1 MSFLAL
7 KRIIIA
13 SLNLVDPLA
22 HDETNIGRRD
32 QISRASALKRNNL
45 LGHGK
50 LSFGV
55 TLNILIGS
63 QLND

>member
-1 MSFLAL
+1 MSFVTL
-7 KRIIIA
+7 KRIIRA

-22 HDETNIGRRD
+22 RDGMNIGRRD
-32 QISRASALKRNNL
+32 QISRASVLKHSNL

-63 QLND
+63 RLND